1 MMILPLAD
9 VLQNCLQ
16 NLTSRIAGMNNEQMS
31 NRVMGMGTMLGFGM
45 GAIKEQFKSPVEK
58 IKNPNNTDNNSSGG
72 FKGFVSRAKS
82 VISPSMNLS
91 AEKDYNGN
99 INPIRDVLPK
109 EKTTNATTYNTN
121 TNTNTNENDNK
132 NTNENDN
139 KNTNENSSNNSANK
153 TTFKSVAGK
162 VAKTGFKATKAY
174 LEVGAKMAEGDFT
187 NNYKYNTNKNSINNS
202 LKNNTPQDTEYI
214 NKIAENDESEN
225 NSDKKSGDLNEHKE

>member
-1 MMILPLAD
+1 
-9 VLQNCLQ
+9 
-16 NLTSRIAGMNNEQMS
+16 MS

-58 IKNPNNTDNNSSGG
+58 IKNSNNTDNNSSGG

-121 TNTNTNENDNK
+121 TN
-132 NTNENDN
+132 ENDN

-153 TTFKSVAGK
+153 TTFKSVVGK

-214 NKIAENDESEN
+214 NKIAENNASEN
-225 NSDKKSGDLNEHKE
+225 NSDKKSGDLNGYKE

>member
-58 IKNPNNTDNNSSGG
+58 IKNSNNTDNNSSGE
-72 FKGFVSRAKS
+72 FKGFISRAKS

-91 AEKDYNGN
+91 PEKDYNGN
-99 INPIRDVLPK
+99 VNPIREILPK
-109 EKTTNATTYNTN
+109 EKATN
-121 TNTNTNENDNK
+121 TTSYNTNTNENA
-132 NTNENDN
+132 
-139 KNTNENSSNNSANK
+139 NENSNETTTKNASSNSANK

-162 VAKTGFKATKAY
+162 VAKTGIKATKAY
-174 LEVGAKMAEGDFT
+174 LEVGAKMAEGDFS

-202 LKNNTPQDTEYI
+202 LKNNSPQDTEYI
-214 NKIAENDESEN
+214 NKIADNNASEN